1 MPFDSIVSPSSADP
15 SFTASSVA
23 MRLRVHAALAGWRPR
38 PTEIPPRFRPLAAL
52 RAALAL
58 LRRPLSDKGL
68 GLCY

>member
-1 MPFDSIVSPSSADP
+1 MPFDSVIPPSPVDLSA
-15 SFTASSVA
+15 A
-23 MRLRVHAALAGWRPR
+23 MRLRVRAALAGWTPR
-38 PTEIPPRFRPLAAL
+38 PIELPGRFRLLAAL